1 MLKFKKSS
9 YAMVLVVSLS
19 TILVGCADL
28 SARPDVYQRSQLQKA
43 QVTNFATIV
52 SLKPILIEQ
61 DEGSSNSI
69 MSIAGTALGAIAGAQ
84 LGGGTGRIAG
94 AIGGGLAGG
103 YATNAVMG
111 KIQMQKGIE
120 FTVKLDNGQMLTFGQ
135 AGDIN
140 KYYTGQRVKLVTSN
154 DGTTKIDS
162 Q

>member
-1 MLKFKKSS
+1 M
-9 YAMVLVVSLS
+9 SLS
-19 TILVGCADL
+19 SIVDPNNCPKKTLIVFPL
-28 SARPDVYQRSQLQKA
+28 SARANPSGS
-43 QVTNFATIV
+43 T
-52 SLKPILIEQ
+52 LKPILIEQ
-61 DEGSSNSI
+61 DEGASNSI

-111 KIQMQKGIE
+111 KIQTQKGVE

-154 DGTTKIDS
+154 DGITKIDS